1 MKITKDERKE
11 KVSISTNLDMVS
23 NIIRIRNMIQENRRE
38 WGRKERM
45 MIKGENKGERVEWAE
60 KIKLRRDNGIGGNG
74 KIERGEWSKEEK
86 MLMRGENEDKK
97 IMRIREWEDKWG

>member
-38 WGRKERM
+38 
-45 MIKGENKGERVEWAE
+45 
-60 KIKLRRDNGIGGNG
+60 
-74 KIERGEWSKEEK
+74 
-86 MLMRGENEDKK
+86 
-97 IMRIREWEDKWG
+97 